1 MGLIID
7 TGVLIRLERDPAAI
21 DFAFY
26 KPAYGEGFISAATCS
41 ELLVGVHLAN
51 TEQRRARRSAYV
63 EAIFKLFRPLPF
75 DLEVAR
81 VHARLVASIPRGVTL
96 GALDLIIGATAIRY
110 GFPVLTTNPGDFGRM
125 PGCEV
130 EALK

>member
-7 TGVLIRLERDPAAI
+7 TGVLIRLEKNPTAV
-21 DFAFY
+21 DFSAY

-51 TEQRRARRSAYV
+51 TEQRKARRSAFV
-63 EAIFKLFRPLPF
+63 EAVFKLFHPLPF

-81 VHARLVASIPRGVTL
+81 VHAHLVSSLGRGVTL
-96 GALDLIIGATAIRY
+96 GAT
-110 GFPVLTTNPGDFGRM
+110 GRADRSGHPM
-125 PGCEV
+125 RRPGCGRRGADERQPLPFKILNLV
-130 EALK
+130 F

>member
-7 TGVLIRLERDPAAI
+7 TGVLIRLEKDPEAV
-21 DFAFY
+21 DFSVY
-26 KPAYGEGFISAATCS
+26 KATYGDGFISAATCS

-51 TEQRRARRSAYV
+51 TEQRRARRSAFV
-63 EAIFKLFRPLPF
+63 EAIFALFRPLPF
-75 DLEVAR
+75 DLAAAR
-81 VHARLVASIPRGVTL
+81 VHAHLVASLPRGVTL

-110 GFPVLTTNPGDFGRM
+110 GFPVLTTNPADFGRM

-130 EALK
+130 EVLK